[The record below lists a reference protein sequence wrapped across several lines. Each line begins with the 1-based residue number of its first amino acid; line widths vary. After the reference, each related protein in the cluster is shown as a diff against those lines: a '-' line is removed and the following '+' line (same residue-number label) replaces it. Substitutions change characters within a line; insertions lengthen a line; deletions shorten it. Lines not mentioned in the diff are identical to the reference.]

1 MGRKSAGLVGIV
13 AAVLTLGLGVSIE
26 AGHSQDRPAGVRVVA
41 DDRGPTV
48 ITTGAPAAN
57 PADDREP
64 TGTGA

>member
-13 AAVLTLGLGVSIE
+13 AAVLTLGLGASIE
-26 AGHSQDRPAGVRVVA
+26 AGHSQDRPAGARVVA

-48 ITTGAPAAN
+48 ITQGSPTAT